1 MPIGWSGS
9 SRRWRLAVLA
19 GLGALL
25 LTLVLSAC
33 GGSDSS
39 SSSGGGGETSE
50 SGETSEAGGGG
61 EEKSGSEIDL
71 ALLTASTTQNV
82 FQEIT
87 WGGEAAG
94 AKEGINLS
102 TQAPNGVNPPAE
114 LTMFQAATQTAKD
127 GIVLDTTAP
136 ELFLRPLKTASEEGI
151 PLVAADAA
159 PPEGSGV
166 ETFVGNSNV
175 KVGEAVGEEIV
186 KSIPEGTT
194 GEVVFGNDI
203 PGLSLLEQR
212 IEGMEAVLEKER
224 PGLKMVGPFNVG
236 SEPTENYNN
245 WNNVVKAHPN
255 AVAYLAPGDQDGVSL
270 AKIEKATGSKY
281 LVGACDVDPI
291 ALEALKDGYIKVLG
305 DPYHYLKGYIAVSLL
320 AQQAKTGEPMPE
332 GWWDP
337 GQGIVTEANIDE
349 IIQRESSTKARDEFF
364 EPIAEEELANPD
376 KYLHSLD
383 EFE

>member
-1 MPIGWSGS
+1 MPI
-9 SRRWRLAVLA
+9 RRIRSTKRRRLAALS
-19 GLGALL
+19 GLGVLL
-25 LTLVLSAC
+25 LALVLSAC
-33 GGSDSS
+33 GSDSDSGTGSS
-39 SSSGGGGETSE
+39 SSASTGAS
-50 SGETSEAGGGG
+50 
-61 EEKSGSEIDL
+61 EEKSGSDIDL

-94 AKEGINLS
+94 QKEGVNLS

-114 LTMFQAATQTAKD
+114 LTMFQASTQTSKD

-136 ELFLRPLKTASEEGI
+136 ELFIRPLKTATEEGI

-175 KVGEAVGEEIV
+175 KVGEVVGEELL
-186 KSIPEGTT
+186 KSIPEDET

-236 SEPTENYNN
+236 SEPAENYNN
-245 WNNVVKAHPN
+245 WNNVVKAHPD

-270 AKIEKATGSKY
+270 AKIEQATGNQY

-291 ALEALKDGYIKVLG
+291 ALEALKKGLIQVLG

-320 AQQAKTGEPMPE
+320 AQQAKTGEDMPE

-337 GQGIVTEANIDE
+337 GQGIVTKANIDE
-349 IIQRESSTKARDEFF
+349 IIQRESSNEARNEFF

-376 KYLHSLD
+376 KYIQPLSA
-383 EFE
+383 FE